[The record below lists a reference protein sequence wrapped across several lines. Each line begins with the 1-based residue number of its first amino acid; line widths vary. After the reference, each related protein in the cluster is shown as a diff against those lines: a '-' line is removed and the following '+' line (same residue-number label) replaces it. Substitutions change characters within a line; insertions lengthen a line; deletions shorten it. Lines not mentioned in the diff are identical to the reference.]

1 MQADAR
7 IMKGHAIQAGSD
19 RGSPVWPAAT
29 PATSLRRF
37 EKAHPIDLAQRA
49 QRVKAGLPPRMER
62 R

>member
-1 MQADAR
+1 MACGEACN
-7 IMKGHAIQAGSD
+7 HS
-19 RGSPVWPAAT
+19 S
-29 PATSLRRF
+29 RRF